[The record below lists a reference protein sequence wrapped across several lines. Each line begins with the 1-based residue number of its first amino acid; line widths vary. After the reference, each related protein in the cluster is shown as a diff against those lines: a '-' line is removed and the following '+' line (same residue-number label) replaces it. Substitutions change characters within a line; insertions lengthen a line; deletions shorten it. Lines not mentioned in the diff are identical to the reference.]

1 MMRMKAKIETIIHKE
16 GYRKLGNVFTRFFL
30 VFLAVYVAFQTLLT
44 TNFSTAFLMG
54 IGGVLCRVLFWFVL
68 LKSCFELG
76 NWRELLPAALTALCY
91 QLVYRSTGYGAFPF
105 YALIVMGTVGIEY
118 RRILKMQVALV
129 GGVVLAA
136 VAAAFAGMIP
146 NLVYLYEGGL
156 RDSFGILY
164 PTDFASCLF
173 YLLILFWIAWKNLPD
188 WLSLLLCAG
197 FFLVARCYAR
207 SDTSSI
213 CGILF
218 AGVLS
223 GFLLVKKFCKEGKT
237 FGKAF
242 RSCKK
247 TLDGIL
253 ILAFPLC
260 ALLMF
265 GLLGLYAA
273 DVPPVQKLNQILTGR
288 LALACRS
295 LSDNGVRLFGV
306 SISQLGAGATT
317 FPVAGYNFVDSSY
330 PLILIR
336 CGWVLFL
343 VIAFCWVRVTYL
355 AVKGKDYRL
364 AFGMGLIAFHSLSE
378 HHFLDVGYNILLVMP
393 FAVYAQPAR
402 EEAER
407 TQAGRTE
414 KLPAGM
420 ICGAAVLLAALL
432 TEPFWMAYFRTV
444 CGWMCL
450 TDLNMRQLFAA
461 GFALL
466 FAALTALLIRSLAG
480 CVRTFRAGEKR
491 GRAFWLLPAALLGLA
506 AAMALTAGLVK
517 RASADCQA
525 RLEADAPAMRVIL
538 NSAEGKVCADELPV
552 LYRQT
557 FGNIHYPVFMGED
570 LARYR
575 DTTVVVSRSKEY
587 ICFLRRGFQYAAISE
602 YSAVYTNDAGVI
614 QSLSEAGYAPKNY
627 YDEIRYIE
635 LPLWSAPTV
644 DLRAGEYTV
653 RLDFQASLPESADTV
668 AQIKIVGN
676 YGRDMLLEESISR
689 DGADEEGNVE
699 TEFLLEISGDTAGV
713 KFYLLPENG
722 AALETREISYRMN
735 RPIQEP

>member
-1 MMRMKAKIETIIHKE
+1 MRMKAKIEAVIHKE
-16 GYRKLGNVFTRFFL
+16 IYRRLGNIFTRFFL
-30 VFLAVYVAFQTLLT
+30 VFLAVFMVWQTLLT
-44 TNFSTAFLMG
+44 TNFSMAFPMR
-54 IGGVLCRVLFWFVL
+54 IEGVLYPILFWFVI

-76 NWRELLPAALTALCY
+76 NWRKLLPAALTALCY
-91 QLVYRSTGYGAFPF
+91 QLVYRSTGYGAFHF
-105 YALIVMGTVGIEY
+105 YALIVMGIVGIEY
-118 RRILKMQVALV
+118 RRIVKMQAAVV

-164 PTDFASCLF
+164 PTDFASYLF

-188 WLSLLLCAG
+188 WLSLLLCAA
-197 FFLVARCYAR
+197 FFLVARCFAM

-218 AGVLS
+218 ACVLI
-223 GFLLVKKFCKEGKT
+223 GFLLVKKFCGEGKI

-242 RSCKK
+242 GICKK
-247 TLDGIL
+247 TLDGVL

-273 DVPPVQKLNQILTGR
+273 DVPLAQKLNQILTGR

-295 LSDNGVRLFGV
+295 LASNGVRLFGV
-306 SISQLGAGATT
+306 SISQVGAGATT

-378 HHFLDVGYNILLVMP
+378 HHFLDVGYNILLLMP
-393 FAVYAQPAR
+393 FAVYTQPAR

-414 KLPAGM
+414 KFPIGI

-461 GFALL
+461 GFALF

-480 CVRTFRAGEKR
+480 FVRTLRAGDKNR
-491 GRAFWLLPAALLGLA
+491 KVFLSVPAALLGLTA
-506 AAMALTAGLVK
+506 AVALTAGLVK
-517 RASADCQA
+517 RASADCRA

-602 YSAVYTNDAGVI
+602 YSSVYTNDAGVI
-614 QSLSEAGYAPKNY
+614 QRLSEAGYAPKNY
-627 YDEIRYIE
+627 YDEIRFIE
-635 LPLWSAPTV
+635 LPLRSAPMV

-653 RLDFQASLPESADTV
+653 RVDFQVSLPEEAETV
-668 AQIKIVGN
+668 AKIIIVGN
-676 YGRDMLLEESISR
+676 YSREILLEKSISR
-689 DGADEEGNVE
+689 DSADAEGNVE
-699 TEFLLEISGDTAGV
+699 AEFLLEISKDTAGV
-713 KFYLLPENG
+713 KFYLIPDNG
-722 AALETREISYRMN
+722 AALETKEISYRMN